1 VRSGFAIFHRTL
13 CQGTM
18 PAYYDETEYPVVFST
33 ELEAQREI
41 ADDLMEHIRQFL
53 AGEREFED
61 AITTED
67 FILPVDVWPDGSIS
81 IEEGWIYGKA
91 TYGKILPDPS

>member
-1 VRSGFAIFHRTL
+1 
-13 CQGTM
+13 M
-18 PAYYDETEYPVVFST
+18 PAYYDETEYPVVFPT

-41 ADDLMEHIRQFL
+41 ADDLMEHLRQFL
-53 AGEREFED
+53 AGEREFAD

-81 IEEGWIYGKA
+81 IEEGWIFGKA
-91 TYGKILPDPS
+91 Q

>member
-1 VRSGFAIFHRTL
+1 MLDNRKPVRSGFAVFHRTL

-41 ADDLMEHIRQFL
+41 ADDLIEHLRQFL
-53 AGEREFED
+53 AGEREFAD
-61 AITTED
+61 AISVDD
-67 FILPVDVWPDGSIS
+67 FILLVDVWPNGSIS
-81 IEEGWIYGKA
+81 IEDGSTFGKR
-91 TYGKILPDPS
+91 S